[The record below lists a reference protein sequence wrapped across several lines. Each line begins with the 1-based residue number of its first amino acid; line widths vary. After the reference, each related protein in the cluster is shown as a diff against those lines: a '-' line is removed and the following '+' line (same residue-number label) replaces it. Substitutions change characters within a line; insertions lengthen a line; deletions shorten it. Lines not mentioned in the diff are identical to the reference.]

1 VERRASPPSN
11 GLSAAFASIL
21 IESPT
26 LATYPAALPSTSV
39 HMASQVKPT
48 TSPRREIP
56 KRLTIRSLLTPHLGS
71 LVLGFIAIAGESA
84 ANLLQPWPLKIVLDD
99 VLRGKESH
107 GWAMRIVHSFVGT
120 DKMAI
125 LEFACV
131 AVLAVAVLDAICTY
145 GEKYLT
151 TSVGQWVSYDLRL
164 TIYSHIQKLSLA
176 FHDHKRT
183 GDLIS
188 RVTDDI
194 EAIQSFIM
202 NGLLGV
208 LINAMTL
215 LGMVVVMFS
224 LNWQFTLVALSV
236 VPILFAMVYSYTR
249 RIKKAAREVR
259 KKEGEITSVV
269 EEVLSSIRVVKAF
282 AREDYEVQRL
292 EQESLEA
299 VDISL
304 RARSL
309 KAKLT
314 PLVGIVVAAGTG
326 LVLWFG
332 ARLVMAGSFSAGE
345 LVVFILYLGKMYKP
359 MQEISKMTDTYSKA
373 AVGYERIQE
382 VLHTHVEVKD
392 SPRARPT
399 PKLKGDIQFDKVSFS
414 YDGGGTPV
422 LNNVSFEIK
431 AGQVAAFVGPTGA
444 GKTSIIGLIPRF
456 YDPDSGVVKVDGT
469 DIKQF
474 QQKSLRGQMSFVLQE
489 TVLFHAPVWKNIAY
503 GKPNCTR
510 SEIIKAAELANATE
524 FIDKLPDGYDT
535 VLGERGMTLSGG
547 QRQRIAMAR
556 AVIRNTPI
564 LILDEPTSGL
574 DSASEKLVFEAL
586 DRLMEGR
593 TVVVIAHRLSTIQR
607 ADVILVVKDGEIV
620 ERGKHS
626 ELMELNGLYA
636 ELHNLQFKEEGAEL
650 SKVS

>member
-1 VERRASPPSN
+1 MASN
-11 GLSAAFASIL
+11 G
-21 IESPT
+21 
-26 LATYPAALPSTSV
+26 
-39 HMASQVKPT
+39 KPT
-48 TSPRREIP
+48 TPPRGEIA

-107 GWAMRIVHSFVGT
+107 GWAMRAVHSFVGT

-125 LEFACV
+125 LEFTCV
-131 AVLAVAVLDAICTY
+131 AVLAIAVLDAICTY

-194 EAIQSFIM
+194 EAIQSFII

-224 LNWQFTLVALSV
+224 LNWQFTLIALSV
-236 VPILFAMVYSYTR
+236 VPILFVMVYSYTR

-292 EQESLEA
+292 EQESIEA

-392 SPRARPT
+392 LPRARPA
-399 PKLKGDIQFDKVSFS
+399 PRLKGDIQFDKVSFS
-414 YDGGGTPV
+414 YDRGGTPV
-422 LNNVSFEIK
+422 LNNVSFQIK

-456 YDPDSGVVKVDGT
+456 YDPHSGVVKVDGN

-474 QQKSLRGQMSFVLQE
+474 QQKSLRSQMSFVLQE

-620 ERGKHS
+620 ERGKHE
-626 ELMELNGLYA
+626 ELMKVNGLYA